1 MSNYN
6 TITEV
11 SANVVSIETGEFTR
25 TYKKTDLKCSITDRL
40 VFVYYYTDSS
50 NTPVASWTLEQAI
63 AYGYSTL
70 AELKAYIDSA
80 LSIIINSLVF
90 IEVPP
95 VAADTTGVKGQAALD
110 EDYLYICADTNLWK
124 RIPLTW

>member
-1 MSNYN
+1 MANYN

-25 TYKKTDLKCSITDRL
+25 AYNKTDLKCSITDRI
-40 VFVYYYTDSS
+40 VFVYKYSEEG
-50 NTPVASWTLEQAI
+50 TPQVASWTLEQAI
-63 AYGYSTL
+63 EYGYNTL

-90 IEVPP
+90 IEPPP

-110 EDYLYICADTNLWK
+110 EDYLYICADTDLWK